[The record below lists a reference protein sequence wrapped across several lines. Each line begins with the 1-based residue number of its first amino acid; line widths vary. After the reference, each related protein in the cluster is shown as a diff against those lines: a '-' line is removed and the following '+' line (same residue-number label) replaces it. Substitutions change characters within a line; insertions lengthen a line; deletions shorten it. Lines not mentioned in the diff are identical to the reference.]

1 MELENSFRLF
11 GLNHIDIYAHVLVTF
26 SLEDRYIGR
35 PSAGDA
41 IHRGETEEN
50 RREAA
55 KDRLPSTG
63 EDALTRPPLK
73 VQESKIKI
81 HGF

>member
-26 SLEDRYIGR
+26 SLEDRIAGR
-35 PSAGDA
+35 RPADVVEAG
-41 IHRGETEEN
+41 
-50 RREAA
+50 
-55 KDRLPSTG
+55 L
-63 EDALTRPPLK
+63 
-73 VQESKIKI
+73 I